1 MSHEKKH
8 VHESVVDDVELVSD
22 GHDDLCC
29 ARETSGGRSQRRVE
43 TAAGDAS
50 FRTLLKAAGAAGLA
64 EVLKGTGPFTVFAPT
79 DQAFAAL
86 PAGTLEELL
95 KPENKARL
103 ADLLKYHVAP
113 GRILASEIVRLRSV
127 RSLSSRDL
135 PIRAQ
140 GGVVLIDDI
149 RIAQT
154 DLLCS
159 NGIIHVL
166 DGVLLPK

>member
-1 MSHEKKH
+1 MRKSMCMNPLWMMWNW
-8 VHESVVDDVELVSD
+8 SPMAMMA
-22 GHDDLCC
+22 C
-29 ARETSGGRSQRRVE
+29 APRAKQAEVGLKNVVE
-43 TAAGDAS
+43 TAAGAAS
-50 FRTLLKAAGAAGLA
+50 FQTLLKAAGAAALA
-64 EVLKGTGPFTVFAPT
+64 DALKGTGPFTVFAPT

-86 PAGTLEELL
+86 SAGTLEELL

-113 GRILASEIVRLRSV
+113 GRILASEVVRLRSI
-127 RSLSSRDL
+127 RSLNGRDL

-140 GGVVLIDDI
+140 GGVVLIDDV
-149 RIAQT
+149 RIAQA

-159 NGIIHVL
+159 NGVIHVL

>member
-1 MSHEKKH
+1 MRKSMFMNPLWMMWNWSPMAMMACAPRAKQAA
-8 VHESVVDDVELVSD
+8 VDLKNI
-22 GHDDLCC
+22 
-29 ARETSGGRSQRRVE
+29 VE
-43 TAAGDAS
+43 T
-50 FRTLLKAAGAAGLA
+50 AAGAAGLA
-64 EVLKGTGPFTVFAPT
+64 DALKGTGPFTVFAPT

-113 GRILASEIVRLRSV
+113 GRILSSEVVRLRSV
-127 RSLSSRDL
+127 RSLNGRDL

-140 GGVVLIDDI
+140 GGVVLIDDV

-159 NGIIHVL
+159 NGVIHVL